1 MNTKKI
7 ECLKSEEDF
16 VINGVAVTESTVER
30 VIAAALMDAPGDADS
45 LGPPPEGDQ
54 TDFYVQ
60 TVPNP
65 RQGVA
70 YRRIIT
76 RHLGNN
82 IDGTKWVAKAIE
94 TCDDDCSP
102 VATAIAM
109 CLYPNLKN
117 KYRIEDGKAFLNS
130 SYSPA

>member
-7 ECLKSEEDF
+7 ECLKSGEDF
-16 VINGVAVTESTVER
+16 IINGVAVRESTVEC
-30 VIAAALMDAPGDADS
+30 VIAAALMHAPGDADS
-45 LGPPPEGDQ
+45 LSPSPEGDQ

-65 RQGVA
+65 KPGVA

-76 RHLGNN
+76 RHPGNDT
-82 IDGTKWVAKAIE
+82 DGDQWTAIE
-94 TCDDDCSP
+94 TYDENCSSA
-102 VATAIAM
+102 ATAIAM

-117 KYRIEDGKAFLNS
+117 KYRIEDGKAFLNPN
-130 SYSPA
+130 YSPA